1 MGHARGMADIVVAII
16 IIVVLVIIIIIIIFT
31 IQPIS
36 GALSSTPAPVH
47 LPSLTSV
54 HLVHV

>member
-16 IIVVLVIIIIIIIFT
+16 IIVVLVIIIIIIFT

>member
-16 IIVVLVIIIIIIIFT
+16 IIVVLVIIIIIIFT

-36 GALSSTPAPVH
+36 GALSSTPAPAH